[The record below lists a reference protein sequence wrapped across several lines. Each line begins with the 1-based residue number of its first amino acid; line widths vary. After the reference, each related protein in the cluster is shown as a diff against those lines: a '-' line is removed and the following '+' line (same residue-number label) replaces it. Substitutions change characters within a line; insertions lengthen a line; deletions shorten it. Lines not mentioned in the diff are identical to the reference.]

1 MTLHEHPEAFR
12 DAIVRTAQQFQ
23 LPEIYVE
30 KDYWVTLALRQIAHS
45 PLAPI
50 TIFKGGTSLSKCHRV
65 IDRFSEDIDLVIYK
79 QAGES
84 ANQLNK
90 KLSQLGGIVAA
101 VMPEVELPG
110 VTHKMGN
117 KRKTAHAY
125 PKSFEG
131 DFGQVRPDIIL
142 EITYLGNSEPNTT
155 ETIQSLIAEMILAGP
170 AQPLIDQFGL
180 QPFEFQVLSMKRT
193 LCEKVISL
201 VRWSHQ
207 PDPYLALAA
216 KVRHAYDIHMLLA
229 WPDMRAFLADQA
241 FEDILNRV
249 GQDDAEGL
257 RNDIAWLAAHPKEA
271 LLFQDTAATWAR
283 IRPTYEGSFKD
294 MLFKTLPPAA
304 DVQASLEVVAARL
317 EQLSWHLA
325 QPG

>member
-1 MTLHEHPEAFR
+1 MTLHEHPQAFQ
-12 DAIVRTAQQFQ
+12 DAILLTAQHFG

-30 KDYWVTLALRQIAHS
+30 KDYWVTLALKQIALS

-65 IDRFSEDIDLVIYK
+65 IQRFSEDIDLVIYK

-90 KLSQLGGIVAA
+90 KLSQLGSIVSA
-101 VMPEVELPG
+101 VMPEVALPG
-110 VTHKMGN
+110 VTLKMGN

-131 DFGQVRPDIIL
+131 DFGQVRQDIIL

-155 ETIQSLIAEMILAGP
+155 EAIQSLIAEMILAGP
-170 AQPLIDQFGL
+170 GQALVDQFGL
-180 QPFEFQVLSMKRT
+180 HAFEFQVLSMKRT

-207 PDPYLALAA
+207 PEPYLALAA
-216 KVRHAYDIHMLLA
+216 KVRHTYDIHMLLA
-229 WPDMRAFLADQA
+229 RPDMQAFLASQE
-241 FEDILNRV
+241 FEGILNRV
-249 GQDDAEGL
+249 GQDDVEGL
-257 RNDIAWLAAHPKEA
+257 RNDIDWLKAHPKEA
-271 LLFQDTAATWAR
+271 LLFQETAATWAR

-294 MLFKTLPPAA
+294 MLFKTLPPAT
-304 DVQASLEVVAARL
+304 DVQASLERVAARL
-317 EQLSWHLA
+317 GQLSWGLA
-325 QPG
+325 